1 MLLFPDLA
9 NSYKNAHNQILSISC
24 SRVQFL
30 RIVFLIFAYNLYVIF
45 VPISLKAPEFI
56 NLTCFKLH
64 RTHYWG
70 HIEKGIDIS
79 KF

>member
-24 SRVQFL
+24 SQVQLKNCVSYFRVQL
-30 RIVFLIFAYNLYVIF
+30 VC
-45 VPISLKAPEFI
+45 SLSTDLPKAPHLI